1 MAGYKGWSMSNNA
14 VAAYENG
21 EMPISKWSKKE
32 IIKRIE
38 EAIYYEEIELQCSLE
53 ELKKLPLKFFKF
65 YCLEYTSWHHT
76 SKFYNE
82 TRFYSL
88 DLEYIEQLTD
98 EDVEERAEYY
108 KKWRKEHRVK
118 RTAEERE
125 AEKVRKAARRAER
138 ALIEEKKILFRYQ
151 SKYKTL
157 SGFMRSKTVNL
168 DKLRKIRDKMSA
180 ESKQKLRPI

>member
-14 VAAYENG
+14 VSAYENG

-38 EAIYYEEIELQCSLE
+38 EAVYYEEIELQCSLE
-53 ELKKLPLKFFKF
+53 ELKKLPLYFFKT
-65 YCLEYTSWHHT
+65 YCLMYTSWHHT

-82 TRFYSL
+82 TSFYSL
-88 DLEYIEQLTD
+88 DFDYIEQLTD
-98 EDVEERAEYY
+98 EDVEQKAEHY
-108 KKWRKEHRVK
+108 KKQRREHRVK

-125 AEKVRKAARRAER
+125 AEKIRKAARKAER

-151 SKYKTL
+151 KKYKTL

-168 DKLRKIRDKMSA
+168 DKLRLIRDKMSA
-180 ESKQKLRPI
+180 GN